1 MDSVFATVPNA
12 PLTPII
18 KIDTKVPAPNRSFE
32 SVNSDLGML
41 FGDGNR
47 TIQLNACSEFVNEP
61 TIMQALDGN
70 HKLRII
76 QDASSNPA
84 IFTLG
89 SDNVSLRHMFRFV
102 VNTANR

>member
-1 MDSVFATVPNA
+1 MIANS
-12 PLTPII
+12 PLTPVIQ
-18 KIDTKVPAPNRSFE
+18 IDTKVPAPNRSFA
-32 SVNSDLGML
+32 SVDSDPGKL

-61 TIMQALDGN
+61 TSLKSLDGD

-84 IFTLG
+84 IFTRG
-89 SDNVSLRHMFRFV
+89 SDSVSLRKPNLHSQ
-102 VNTANR
+102 